1 MAYPAYYEHMAPIN
15 RRGAPVLGGVPA
27 VPALSVPEF
36 RAQAGAGAWIVD
48 ARDRDA
54 FAAGHIAGSVNI
66 ELNSGFGSYVGWM
79 LPFGAPVVLVLPD
92 PADASLT
99 EAVTQLL
106 RIGWSQVPGYLAGG
120 IGTWDGELRSYPTAT
135 TGDLCDATARG
146 EDPLVLDV
154 RQKLEWAWGTIP
166 GSRTLFVADLPRQLA
181 TIPRDRTCW
190 VICSNGHRASIA
202 ASLLDAAGI
211 PVRLIG
217 AGSVTEY
224 RRHCRLI
231 AAGPARMLWGLACR
245 AGQPEPPEQQGVD
258 GDQQT

>member
-1 MAYPAYYEHMAPIN
+1 M
-15 RRGAPVLGGVPA
+15 
-27 VPALSVPEF
+27 
-36 RAQAGAGAWIVD
+36 
-48 ARDRDA
+48 
-54 FAAGHIAGSVNI
+54 AGSALAAWAYTGTQV
-66 ELNSGFGSYVGWM
+66 SRCSHSR
-79 LPFGAPVVLVLPD
+79 ARR
-92 PADASLT
+92 ASRH
-99 EAVTQLL
+99 A
-106 RIGWSQVPGYLAGG
+106 RAGPGRSQASGYLAGG

-146 EDPLVLDV
+146 DDLLVLDV

-202 ASLLDAAGI
+202 ASLVDAAGI

-224 RRHCRLI
+224 RRHCRQVP
-231 AAGPARMLWGLACR
+231 AASR
-245 AGQPEPPEQQGVD
+245 
-258 GDQQT
+258 